1 MARLRNSGTSHQEFK
16 VQLTV
21 VKLFTGHVPV
31 LWGCSVSV
39 GLFFS
44 NLPLEFGRL
53 RQLLCGSPVVVL
65 ETLCSIFPLPT
76 AYLPC

>member
-1 MARLRNSGTSHQEFK
+1 MARLSNSGTDYHESR

-21 VKLFTGHVPV
+21 KFFTGHVSL

-53 RQLLCGSPVVVL
+53 RQLLCGSPVV
-65 ETLCSIFPLPT
+65 C
-76 AYLPC
+76 